1 MFTLMDTD
9 KDGRVTYEELKTGL
23 QKVGSQL
30 AEPEVKMLMEVVS
43 SVVISFLALSFSRML
58 IPLSFLLWLLPFGK
72 ISSASCSKHHILSPL
87 Y

>member
-58 IPLSFLLWLLPFGK
+58 IPLSFLLWLFPFGK
-72 ISSASCSKHHILSPL
+72 ISSASCSKHHVFIPL

>member
-72 ISSASCSKHHILSPL
+72 NSSASCSKHHVFSPL

>member
-43 SVVISFLALSFSRML
+43 SVVISFLALSFSRM
-58 IPLSFLLWLLPFGK
+58 
-72 ISSASCSKHHILSPL
+72 
-87 Y
+87 

>member
-72 ISSASCSKHHILSPL
+72 ISSASCSKHHIFSPL